1 MRAGAG
7 WLIRSSTASS
17 VTPPPRSFGP
27 RRSNPVN
34 DFAISR
40 AISREFGVWAPLPGL
55 ATHVHLD
62 LAPDV
67 RSPAFPFDAVYN
79 ETRAGARRLA
89 ALLAV

>member
-1 MRAGAG
+1 MPA
-7 WLIRSSTASS
+7 L
-17 VTPPPRSFGP
+17 
-27 RRSNPVN
+27 
-34 DFAISR
+34 
-40 AISREFGVWAPLPGL
+40 SREFGVWAPLPGL

>member
-1 MRAGAG
+1 MPALSGAPEKCDG
-7 WLIRSSTASS
+7 ATAA
-17 VTPPPRSFGP
+17 PPSF
-27 RRSNPVN
+27 
-34 DFAISR
+34 
-40 AISREFGVWAPLPGL
+40 GL

-89 ALLAV
+89 ALLTF

>member
-1 MRAGAG
+1 MQ
-7 WLIRSSTASS
+7 
-17 VTPPPRSFGP
+17 
-27 RRSNPVN
+27 N
-34 DFAISR
+34 FALRYESR
-40 AISREFGVWAPLPGL
+40 TSPLPGL

>member
-1 MRAGAG
+1 MASRRPGVASTF
-7 WLIRSSTASS
+7 LIAAPIAAAASHSSASS
-17 VTPPPRSFGP
+17 EMRS
-27 RRSNPVN
+27 VK
-34 DFAISR
+34 
-40 AISREFGVWAPLPGL
+40 WL